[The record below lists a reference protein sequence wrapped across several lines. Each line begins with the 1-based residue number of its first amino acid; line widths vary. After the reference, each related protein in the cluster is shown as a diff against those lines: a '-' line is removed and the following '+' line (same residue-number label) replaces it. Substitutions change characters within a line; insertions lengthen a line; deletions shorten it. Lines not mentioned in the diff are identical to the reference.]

1 MTAIIAA
8 VVLDAVGQ
16 VGHGGVWAAGD
27 LHHVVGGDVAAH
39 VFHVGQTGAVAT
51 RLWIYFFLRPGERG
65 ARMFY
70 SYVELEDETHIAH
83 SNVQADGV
91 VEVLVERPVEFG
103 FDSAICTLPA
113 FE

>member
-1 MTAIIAA
+1 
-8 VVLDAVGQ
+8 
-16 VGHGGVWAAGD
+16 
-27 LHHVVGGDVAAH
+27 
-39 VFHVGQTGAVAT
+39 
-51 RLWIYFFLRPGERG
+51 
-65 ARMFY
+65 MFY